1 MHNPGEGKIITVQDF
16 VDMLV
21 YYLMQP
27 EPDYTSKITI
37 VCSDGFR
44 MNVFKDQIMGQ
55 NRESYQYLM
64 YSIDGSLNASG
75 VSSTW
80 QKKAADM
87 RENNG
92 ADWNG
97 TILKFYTG
105 RTSDS
110 AIVKI
115 IDPADNTTFGG
126 VSKHTITANI
136 PTPGQ
141 LISLT
146 DVINVLNTTNTTVY
160 EATDVYVYDWTS
172 YNWTNSGHF
181 NPCYWQAPG
190 GPGWAVLNKWQYTRL
205 DNPKTYGSQYNALP
219 ANLKLTER
227 QYIASDQLQTI
238 ASTMYANTINK
249 KKNSKVMHVLS
260 CHINCHNS
268 CHCAR
273 W

>member
-1 MHNPGEGKIITVQDF
+1 MHDPGEGKIISVQDF

-27 EPDYTSKITI
+27 EPDYASKITI

-44 MNVFKDQIMGQ
+44 MNVFKDLTMGQ
-55 NRESYQYLM
+55 YRSGYQYLM
-64 YSIDGSLNASG
+64 YSINGSLSASG

-92 ADWNG
+92 ANWNG

-110 AIVKI
+110 AIIKI

-146 DVINVLNTTNTTVY
+146 DIINVLNTTSTTVY

-172 YNWTNSGHF
+172 
-181 NPCYWQAPG
+181 
-190 GPGWAVLNKWQYTRL
+190 
-205 DNPKTYGSQYNALP
+205 
-219 ANLKLTER
+219 
-227 QYIASDQLQTI
+227 
-238 ASTMYANTINK
+238 
-249 KKNSKVMHVLS
+249 
-260 CHINCHNS
+260 
-268 CHCAR
+268 
-273 W
+273 